1 MKKNKTL
8 TKVNLDKNSIKIK
21 YILEIKTHLSENQV
35 IATQKRLPKA
45 RKEMIELLVKEEE
58 QLKAGDKNFDFGKFI
73 KY

>member
-45 RKEMIELLVKEEE
+45 REEMIELLVKEEE
-58 QLKAGDKNFDFGKFI
+58 QLKAGDRNFDFGKFI

>member
-21 YILEIKTHLSENQV
+21 YILEIKTHLSENQA

-45 RKEMIELLVKEEE
+45 REEMIELLVKEEE